1 MTRRKRLVLFVIITA
16 ALAAV
21 LLCGYIAADK
31 LRGCSSCS
39 EVMDTVSVE
48 LFGEGEQEYVE
59 LKVTLPRHSGYAPI
73 EDKNGYEALATD
85 DERQAYLSMEQSL
98 FRLTAE
104 DGGDHGEYQLC
115 RALIPSLS
123 SVQIFKVK
131 EALKSDHPE
140 AFWFNGRYTLGRN
153 GHDGLYVI
161 LYSSLSAE
169 EVESAA
175 GAIYRRVG
183 TMLGEIPSGLNEYD
197 RELYVHD
204 MIVRDVEYDH
214 AAAENMA
221 IVPEAA
227 TIYGALI
234 EGRAVCTGY
243 AFTTKLLLNR
253 VGISCMTVDG
263 TLKDDPDNGH
273 IWNIVSIGGEW
284 YHLDITNN
292 DPTGYSADNIRSYNY
307 FNLTDSAI
315 KITHDIAPNY
325 VMLSESTI
333 EWGTDAIN
341 AYNFTLPKC
350 NSSEWNYYNRNA
362 TRISKLNDEGQEQIY
377 SIMQQCS
384 LSGKDMFYLIFDD
397 EVEADIISEWVESF
411 VVNDIGRI
419 NKENDLNNT
428 KYIIDKC
435 KYGQGAS
442 QKWCNVYIF
451 KLVLLERPAI

>member
-140 AFWFNGRYTLGRN
+140 AFWINGRYTLGRN

-214 AAAENMA
+214 ADAENMA

-243 AFTTKLLLNR
+243 AFTT
-253 VGISCMTVDG
+253 
-263 TLKDDPDNGH
+263 
-273 IWNIVSIGGEW
+273 
-284 YHLDITNN
+284 
-292 DPTGYSADNIRSYNY
+292 
-307 FNLTDSAI
+307 
-315 KITHDIAPNY
+315 
-325 VMLSESTI
+325 
-333 EWGTDAIN
+333 
-341 AYNFTLPKC
+341 
-350 NSSEWNYYNRNA
+350 
-362 TRISKLNDEGQEQIY
+362 
-377 SIMQQCS
+377 
-384 LSGKDMFYLIFDD
+384 
-397 EVEADIISEWVESF
+397 
-411 VVNDIGRI
+411 
-419 NKENDLNNT
+419 
-428 KYIIDKC
+428 
-435 KYGQGAS
+435 
-442 QKWCNVYIF
+442 
-451 KLVLLERPAI
+451 